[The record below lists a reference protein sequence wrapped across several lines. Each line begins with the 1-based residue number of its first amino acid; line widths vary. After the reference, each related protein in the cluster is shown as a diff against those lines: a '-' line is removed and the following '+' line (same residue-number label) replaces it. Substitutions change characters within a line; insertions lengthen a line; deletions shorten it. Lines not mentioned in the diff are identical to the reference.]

1 MNLSHY
7 LETRYQG
14 LKLRPPLFYQ
24 WRRGI
29 RFELGNPSIP
39 GIDRQEYMEHVY
51 DRAIHLFEAL
61 HDKDDEMYVVTNAHF
76 ADQHN
81 PAKRKLN
88 LYRKYIRTKEP
99 LRTLQ
104 HGVIPYV
111 FADEN
116 ESDDEETHR
125 FSLTCKAADI
135 RYAKWIQAICNRDFK
150 LKPNVKHDV
159 FFINISKGTIFHVYD
174 DRGCDVIS
182 VTREALRGLY
192 QGYNEWILDYDRD
205 RIKRR
210 FERQEGDGGDDGGNE
225 EQG

>member
-1 MNLSHY
+1 MNLNHY

-24 WRRGI
+24 WRWGI
-29 RFELGNPSIP
+29 RFELGNPSIL
-39 GIDRQEYMEHVY
+39 GIDRQEYMERVY

-76 ADQHN
+76 ADK
-81 PAKRKLN
+81 PPSLKRKLN
-88 LYRKYIRTKEP
+88 FYPKYILTKKL

-111 FADEN
+111 FADED
-116 ESDDEETHR
+116 ESCNQKTHR
-125 FSLTCKAADI
+125 FSLKCKAGDI
-135 RYAKWIQAICNRDFK
+135 RYAQVMRAIGNRDFR
-150 LKPNVKHDV
+150 LKPNVQHDV

-182 VTREALRGLY
+182 VTKDALTALY
-192 QGYNEWILDYDRD
+192 RGYNEWILEYDRD
-205 RIKRR
+205 RIKRM
-210 FERQEGDGGDDGGNE
+210 FEWQEGDGGDDGGNE
-225 EQG
+225 GQG